1 VAGFFRLDEIAELA
15 NAGTLLAFIATAAC
29 MMILRKRAP
38 DMPRVFRCPQP
49 MLIGSL
55 AILGCIYLIVSLP
68 EKTLY
73 RFALWN
79 LVGIGVYL
87 ATVAGAACNAPR
99 PPAPRV
105 SGPSF
110 ARSAGCAAG

>member
-1 VAGFFRLDEIAELA
+1 
-15 NAGTLLAFIATAAC
+15 
-29 MMILRKRAP
+29 
-38 DMPRVFRCPQP
+38 

-79 LVGIGVYL
+79 LIGIGVYL
-87 ATVAGAACNAPR
+87 AYGRWRSVQRAAA
-99 PPAPRV
+99 
-105 SGPSF
+105 
-110 ARSAGCAAG
+110 ARATS